1 MLNRRHVLAGLAGAP
16 FAVPLA
22 ASVAPFDLI
31 AIERARVMRSA
42 SAYARSP
49 IRTITEIAAPRS
61 PATRHDYYSEA
72 DYWWPDPANPAGP
85 YVRRDGFSNPSKFDR
100 HRDALTRFGIEMPA
114 LATAWFISRNP
125 HFAMRAAAHLRA
137 WFVNPATRMNPD
149 LSHAQAI
156 IGVNT
161 GRAIGI
167 IDTLHIVEVAR
178 AALLLASH
186 DAPGYAAIRS
196 GVDRWFREYLDWL
209 TGSAAGRQERD
220 QRNNHGSCWLLQ
232 VAAFGALVGDGTVLR
247 DARSRLTDQI
257 IPTQIAT
264 DGSQPLELARTK
276 PYGYSLFNL
285 DVLAGA
291 CRLLSI
297 DHDLWRFQTA
307 DGRGVAKAIAFMA
320 PFIRDK
326 ALWPYRK
333 DVEHF
338 ADFPVRHPSLLFA
351 GQALDR
357 PDWLALW
364 RRLDP
369 DPRVA
374 EVIRNFPIRQPLLWP
389 EE

>member
-1 MLNRRHVLAGLAGAP
+1 MLNRRHLLAGLASAP
-16 FAVPLA
+16 FAAPLTA
-22 ASVAPFDLI
+22 GVAPFDLV
-31 AIERARVMRSA
+31 AIEHARVVRAA
-42 SAYARSP
+42 SVYAESP
-49 IRTITEIAAPRS
+49 IRTITAIDAPRS

-72 DYWWPDPANPAGP
+72 DYWWPDPAHPGGA
-85 YVRRDGFSNPSKFDR
+85 YVRRDGFSNPAKFDG
-100 HRDALTRFGIEMPA
+100 HRDALIRFGIEMPA
-114 LATAWFISRNP
+114 LAAAWLVSRRP

-137 WFVNPATRMNPD
+137 WFVDPATRMNPD

-167 IDTLHIVEVAR
+167 IDTLQIVEVAR
-178 AALLLASH
+178 AAQLSSRH

-196 GVDRWFREYLDWL
+196 GVDGWFREYLDWL
-209 TGSAAGRQERD
+209 TGSAAGREERD

-232 VAAFGALVGDGTVLR
+232 VAAFGALVGNDQVLR
-247 DARSRLTDQI
+247 DARTRLVDQI

-297 DHDLWRFQTA
+297 DDDLWRFQTA
-307 DGRGVAKAIAFMA
+307 DGRSVAKAVAFMA

-326 ALWPYRK
+326 ALWPYKK
-333 DVEHF
+333 DVENF
-338 ADFPVRHPSLLFA
+338 ANFPVRHPSLLFA

-389 EE
+389 DR